1 MIFNSEEDA
10 YQYWEE
16 SYYLSG
22 GGYEGTG
29 LSYDGRVELFN
40 DWVDDQAV
48 SWLDDDTQQ
57 FIREW
62 DAEHE

>member
-1 MIFNSEEDA
+1 MRFNSEEDA
-10 YQYWEE
+10 YRYWEE

-22 GGYEGTG
+22 GGYEGV
-29 LSYDGRVELFN
+29 GRCFDDRADMFN

-48 SWLDDDTQQ
+48 SWLDEDLQQ

-62 DAEHE
+62 DGK